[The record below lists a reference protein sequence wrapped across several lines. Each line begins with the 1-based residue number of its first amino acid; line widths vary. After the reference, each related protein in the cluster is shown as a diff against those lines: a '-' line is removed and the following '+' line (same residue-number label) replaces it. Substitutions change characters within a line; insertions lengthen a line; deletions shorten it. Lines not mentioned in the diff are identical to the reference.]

1 MDSWIRDQL
10 HDVVSWLCSPTCSA
24 DASTLTST
32 SCDMQLG
39 YYDKTLAQY
48 ILALANKAS
57 SSKGLLEQLIAND
70 VPPGPKAEAFA
81 QQLFQKTRGASGGGG
96 EDGERNMMAHRRWH
110 GAPYFAF
117 RS

>member
-1 MDSWIRDQL
+1 M
-10 HDVVSWLCSPTCSA
+10 P